1 MKGMERW
8 KPTAGTPQGAVISPL
23 LANIYLHPLDLLME
37 EGGYRMV
44 RYADDFVILC
54 RTAEEAAAAL
64 RQVAAWTTAN
74 GLTLH
79 PDKTRIGNALEPGQ
93 GFDFLGYRF
102 ERGRRYVRKK
112 SLKAFKDK
120 VRAMTRR
127 TRGDSLERI
136 LQDLRGMSRGW
147 FEYFKSATPIT
158 FRNLDG
164 FIRRRLRSLLRKREK
179 RPGFGRC
186 QADQQRW
193 PNAFF
198 ADRGLFTLQAAHGNA
213 RHPR

>member
-1 MKGMERW
+1 MT
-8 KPTAGTPQGAVISPL
+8 PTAGTPQGAVISPL
-23 LANIYLHPLDLLME
+23 LANIYLHPLDLEME
-37 EGGYRMV
+37 EAGHRMV

-54 RTAEEAAAAL
+54 RTAEEAEAAL
-64 RQVAAWTTAN
+64 RRVTAWTAAN

-79 PDKTRIGNALEPGQ
+79 PDKTRIGDARQPGQ

-102 ERGRRYVRKK
+102 EGGRRYVRKK
-112 SLKAFKDK
+112 SLKTFKDK
-120 VRAMTRR
+120 VRAKTGR
-127 TRGDSLERI
+127 TRGDSLDRI
-136 LQDLRGMSRGW
+136 IQDLNRTLRGW

-158 FRNLDG
+158 FRSLDG
-164 FIRRRLRSLLRKREK
+164 FIRRRLRSVLRKQSK

-198 ADRGLFTLQAAHGNA
+198 ADRGLFALYAAHEHA
-213 RHPR
+213 RHSR